1 MKFFI
6 YEGNKEAC
14 EKEMVRIK
22 RKCANAGIP
31 FMYRLTGRE
40 MFEEYGEKPNTIN
53 VRFIEV
59 EAEGKIK
66 WNGWNVIARIE
77 HKDAGNLVYSMT
89 NTPDTKWWTMDSFC
103 DHCGTN
109 RARNVTYIL
118 EDKDGNRKQVD
129 STCLK
134 EFTNGLDA
142 EALAKYFEI
151 YNMDER
157 DAYIPTTKTILY
169 LKTKDVLS
177 AYIRETEENGFV
189 KSDGEK
195 PTRLSGR
202 RYFGTDNKN
211 MDKVEAVIKFYE
223 SKDDTSDFIMN
234 VKSVLR
240 NEYCDFSM
248 FGILACLWHCYTRE
262 LKRIEREQQ
271 KKEIREQTSLHP
283 HFKEMKEISKIS
295 KHLYKKDQK
304 IQIEVTGKI
313 VTSFE
318 NFYGETVRVYC
329 FTDRE
334 GNIYTWKTSCWI
346 GEEIRNGGWFIIR
359 GTVKENSVY
368 MGEKQTV
375 LVRVKV
381 VK

>member
-14 EKEMVRIK
+14 EKEMMRIK

-31 FMYRLTGRE
+31 FIYRLTGRE
-40 MFEEYGEKPNTIN
+40 LFREYGEKPNTIN
-53 VRFIEV
+53 VKFIEV

-77 HKDAGNLVYSMT
+77 HKSTGNLVYSMT
-89 NTPDTKWWTMDSFC
+89 NTPYTKWWTMYSFC

-118 EDKDGNRKQVD
+118 EDKDGNRKQVG

-157 DAYIPTTKTILY
+157 DAYIPTTKTVLY

-223 SKDDTSDFIMN
+223 SKDESSDFIMN

-262 LKRIEREQQ
+262 LERIEREQQ
-271 KKEIREQTSLHP
+271 KKEINKT
-283 HFKEMKEISKIS
+283 S

-318 NFYGETVRVYC
+318 NFYGETVRVYR

-334 GNIYTWKTSCWI
+334 GNVYTWKTSCWI

-368 MGEKQTV
+368 MEEKQTV